1 MAFSA
6 LILSYRHTNVY
17 KMDIWDKEFA
27 ELLSE
32 VKRGQERDTYDEASD
47 DEVVFSDDDDPHSF
61 FFFRKNDKMNDVAFP
76 VVFNILKDL

>member
-47 DEVVFSDDDDPHSF
+47 DEVVFCHTLRPPLIF
-61 FFFRKNDKMNDVAFP
+61 FLSEKMT
-76 VVFNILKDL
+76 K